1 LSSSGRRLRRK
12 CWPMCCTPA
21 SRIAAS
27 SSTSAKRPACAE
39 AMALQRLVRIVGEV
53 EMDEA
58 YGLSRAAARLQ
69 RRQR

>member
-1 LSSSGRRLRRK
+1 
-12 CWPMCCTPA
+12 
-21 SRIAAS
+21 
-27 SSTSAKRPACAE
+27 
-39 AMALQRLVRIVGEV
+39 MALQRLVRIVGEV